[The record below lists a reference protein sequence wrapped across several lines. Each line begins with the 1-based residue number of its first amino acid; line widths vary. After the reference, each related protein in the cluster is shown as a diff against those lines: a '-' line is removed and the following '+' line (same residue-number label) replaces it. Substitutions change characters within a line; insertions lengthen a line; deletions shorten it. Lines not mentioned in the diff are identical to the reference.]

1 MSNPM
6 NIDPSEYS
14 RKIRSLGDFRREK
27 DRLEYEAK
35 KKIILSNPR
44 HIDEDISLRDIGILR
59 LQILYYPSFEPG
71 FLWDIREQY
80 GKDDQP
86 YSVYENSLTTMKTI
100 SPGYRKL
107 DVDLK
112 FITDL
117 IENVNLTNVSLRL
130 DSSHRYPL
138 DGTLYGLHVYNS
150 LQRRIKL
157 TWWEDAPA
165 DLAVLDKMTK
175 SIVKQFLSIDDKLNI
190 T

>member
-14 RKIRSLGDFRREK
+14 RKIKSLGDFRREK

-71 FLWDIREQY
+71 FLWDIRENF
-80 GKDDQP
+80 GKDDRS
-86 YSVYENSLTTMKTI
+86 YSVYENSLTDIQTI
-100 SPGYRKL
+100 SPGYKKL
-107 DVDLK
+107 HIDPK
-112 FITDL
+112 FIDDL
-117 IENVNLTNVSLRL
+117 IENVNMTTVSLRL
-130 DSSHRYPL
+130 VSSNRYAM
-138 DGTLYGLHVYNS
+138 DGTRYGLNIYND
-150 LQRRIKL
+150 LQRGIKL
-157 TWWEDAPA
+157 TWWGDAPA
-165 DLAVLDKMTK
+165 DLAVLDKAIK
-175 SIVKQFLSIDDKLNI
+175 SMITHFLSIDGKLSI